1 MMPVGQP
8 HGSCRQ
14 AFVGADTFASLS
26 AGSSAGGEI
35 TSSCRHLPADV
46 SAPTIVRHPGT
57 GNRLPPRKGTNLA
70 VPVAIDHVVVAVN
83 DLAATIQDYE
93 RLGFTVTIGGEHAHR
108 GSHNALVSFQDG
120 SYIEL
125 IAFRHEP
132 PVKDNTWWDLL
143 QIGEGLVD
151 VAVISADL
159 PREIAAL
166 AEAGFAVTGPM
177 QGGRHL
183 PDGTRI
189 AWRVA
194 RLDIQGPDRF
204 PFLIDDL
211 TPREQR
217 VPHGETS
224 RHPNGVTGIARVTI
238 GVSSV
243 AAAVPRFATIF
254 GAGAGSRFTLGDQM
268 IALVD
273 PGTAPPELG
282 GRLASHGP
290 GPLEVALRGP
300 DHHDHDAR
308 VLPRDLTHDARFV
321 IT

>member
-1 MMPVGQP
+1 
-8 HGSCRQ
+8 
-14 AFVGADTFASLS
+14 
-26 AGSSAGGEI
+26 
-35 TSSCRHLPADV
+35 
-46 SAPTIVRHPGT
+46 
-57 GNRLPPRKGTNLA
+57 

-108 GSHNALVSFQDG
+108 GSHNALVTFQDG

-151 VAVISADL
+151 VAVISEDL

-166 AEAGFAVTGPM
+166 AEAGFAIAGPM

-189 AWRVA
+189 DWRVA
-194 RLDIQGPDRF
+194 RLDVQGHDRY

-211 TPREQR
+211 TSRDQR
-217 VPHGETS
+217 VPQGETS
-224 RHPNGVTGIARVTI
+224 RHANGVTGTARVTI
-238 GVSSV
+238 GVSSL
-243 AAAVPRFATIF
+243 ASATPRFEAIF
-254 GAGAGSRFTLGDQM
+254 GEGDGPRFTVGDQA
-268 IALVD
+268 IDLVD
-273 PGTAPPELG
+273 PDTAPPELAAP
-282 GRLASHGP
+282 LASHGP
-290 GPLEVALRGP
+290 GPLEIGLRRPDRQDRDAAALP
-300 DHHDHDAR
+300 
-308 VLPRDLTHDARFV
+308 LDLTHNARFV
-321 IT
+321 II